1 MQNIKSFNEISY
13 KDTSI
18 AGGKGASLGEM
29 TQINLP
35 IPSGF
40 VITTEIYND
49 FLQAVDLDLKIASI
63 LKEVDVNKTDSV
75 EHASSSIHSLILNT
89 KISQELEENII
100 QAYKNLNT
108 THVAVRSSAT
118 AEDGT
123 TTAWAGQLETYLN
136 TDEHALIDNIQKCWA
151 SLYTPRAIFYQI
163 KNNLHNQPIAVAVVV
178 QAMIQSELSGIA
190 FSVHPI
196 SKNPNQLIVEA
207 GYGLGEAIVSGQ
219 VTPNNYIV
227 QKNPRAILEK
237 NIFPQLKGLY
247 KEGWRELEPELAEK
261 QVLTDAQILEL
272 SELIIEIEHH
282 YKFPCDIEWAYAN
295 NQFYITQSRPITTL

>member
-1 MQNIKSFNEISY
+1 MSNIKSFNKISY
-13 KDTSI
+13 KDTQI

-40 VITTEIYND
+40 IITTEIYND
-49 FLQAVDLDLKIASI
+49 FLKAADLHIKIASI
-63 LKEVDVNKTDSV
+63 LKEVDVNKTNSV
-75 EHASSSIHSLILNT
+75 EHASSSIHSLILNA
-89 KISQELEENII
+89 KISKELKENII

-108 THVAVRSSAT
+108 MHVAVRSSAT

-136 TDEHALIDNIQKCWA
+136 TDENTLIKNIKNCWA

-163 KNNLHNQPIAVAVVV
+163 RNNLHNQPIAVAVIV
-178 QAMIQSELSGIA
+178 QEMIQSELSGIA

-196 SKNPNQLIVEA
+196 SKNPNQLIIEA

-227 QKNPRAILEK
+227 QKTPRTILEK

-247 KEGWRELEPELAEK
+247 KDGWRELEPQLAEK
-261 QVLTDAQILEL
+261 QVLTDTQILEL
-272 SELIIEIEHH
+272 SELIIKIENH
-282 YKFPCDIEWAYAN
+282 YNFPCDIEWAYAN